1 MGSQEEG
8 GVKVVRHE
16 KKGEGTN
23 PRELSREIRE
33 DIVEKLRHLS
43 STTVPLKAAL
53 QQLSYRDL
61 LEVDRAVR
69 LLLEELEYPKE
80 LPPLPPIREE
90 RKKVGETEVT
100 FIPASEREKLEKGI
114 IDGLRWV
121 FIRGKSSTQEA
132 LQRFDPIDLETI
144 RRGLVIVAD
153 AVDKLE
159 KQVKK

>member
-1 MGSQEEG
+1 MGSEEG

-23 PRELSREIRE
+23 PRELSREMRE

-53 QQLSYRDL
+53 QQLTYKEL
-61 LEVDRAVR
+61 LEVNRA
-69 LLLEELEYPKE
+69 LEILHEELEFPKE

-90 RKKVGETEVT
+90 RKKVGEIEVT
-100 FIPASEREKLEKGI
+100 FIPASEREKLEERI
-114 IDGLRWV
+114 IDSLRWV
-121 FIRGKSSTQEA
+121 SIRSQSSIREA

-144 RRGLVIVAD
+144 LRGVVKVAD